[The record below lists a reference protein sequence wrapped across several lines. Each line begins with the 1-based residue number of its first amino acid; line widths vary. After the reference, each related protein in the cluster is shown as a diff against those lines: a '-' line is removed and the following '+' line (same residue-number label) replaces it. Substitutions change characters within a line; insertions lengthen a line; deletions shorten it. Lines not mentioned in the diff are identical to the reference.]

1 MKYTAKQIDKMSI
14 EELESLTYMLTE
26 EQLIAWTGMGYDG
39 ATFVKL
45 TKQRYDRINEKTD
58 SRIIESDR
66 GLQ

>member
-1 MKYTAKQIDKMSI
+1 MKYTAKQIDKMAI

-45 TKQRYDRINEKTD
+45 TKQSYE
-58 SRIIESDR
+58 
-66 GLQ
+66 